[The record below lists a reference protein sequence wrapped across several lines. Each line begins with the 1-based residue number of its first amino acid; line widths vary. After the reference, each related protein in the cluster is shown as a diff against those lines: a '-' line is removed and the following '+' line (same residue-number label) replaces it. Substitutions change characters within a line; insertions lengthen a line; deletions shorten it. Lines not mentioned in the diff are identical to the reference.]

1 MAKTKSATKKLCPST
16 EFFYEPSL
24 KALDAL
30 GGSGST
36 GEIYKKVLSI
46 ANLSNEV
53 VDEMHSFTMSEVE
66 YRLMWA
72 RTDLKN
78 FGAVVNS
85 KQGVWSL
92 TSKGAKLAKSGKIDT
107 KEIKKVANL
116 NKKKGKAGDE
126 DEECK
131 KKTGVRKSLKYF
143 ITLTRMLLRSW
154 LSACYENVDSLTL
167 KLPRN
172 RVTVA

>member
-107 KEIKKVANL
+107 KEIKKVANF
-116 NKKKGKAGDE
+116 NKKKSKAGEE
-126 DEECK
+126 DDECK
-131 KKTGVRKSLKYF
+131 KKDWREEISEILLKENLRKRISERKSHAP
-143 ITLTRMLLRSW
+143 IQH
-154 LSACYENVDSLTL
+154 
-167 KLPRN
+167 
-172 RVTVA
+172 

>member
-16 EFFYEPSL
+16 EFFYGPSL

-46 ANLSNEV
+46 ANLPNEV

-78 FGAVVNS
+78 FGAVLNS

-92 TSKGAKLAKSGKIDT
+92 TSKGELTGGQSLCDYKEERPSRRTGRKLRPVQRG
-107 KEIKKVANL
+107 
-116 NKKKGKAGDE
+116 G
-126 DEECK
+126 
-131 KKTGVRKSLKYF
+131 
-143 ITLTRMLLRSW
+143 
-154 LSACYENVDSLTL
+154 
-167 KLPRN
+167 
-172 RVTVA
+172 

>member
-16 EFFYEPSL
+16 EFFYGPSL

-46 ANLSNEV
+46 ANLPNEV

-78 FGAVVNS
+78 FGAVLNS

-92 TSKGAKLAKSGKIDT
+92 TSKGAKLAKSEKIDT

-116 NKKKGKAGDE
+116 NKKK
-126 DEECK
+126 
-131 KKTGVRKSLKYF
+131 
-143 ITLTRMLLRSW
+143 
-154 LSACYENVDSLTL
+154 SAFSFQI
-167 KLPRN
+167 
-172 RVTVA
+172 